1 MMSIA
6 GALFTKTVKAR
17 WCLALGALLVLL
29 RIPPAW
35 ADRPNGV
42 LKPMDLE
49 VGFTKYAFLN
59 VNRNDA
65 EASFKAFLQTVGRQ
79 RGYDLTAKVTVFD
92 DAPAFEAAVKSG
104 SIDLVII
111 DAWRYLAMDI
121 HKLVT
126 PFFVTSDR
134 GRFGKKYV
142 LLTRQGS
149 NLKALPD
156 LRGKTLL
163 QIEVTNTNLGRPW
176 LETLLL
182 ESRLGAPETFFGKV
196 EGVGKPS
203 AAVLPVFFGNKDACL
218 VDEPGFEIM
227 KELNP
232 QVGKGVQVMIA
243 SELLTDALICLR
255 SSSWSSE
262 KFKRDV
268 IQILGELHNEPS
280 GQQILTLFKVGQ
292 LVPFQDTY
300 LDTVRNLRMRH
311 EKLRKGNDR

>member
-1 MMSIA
+1 MNSPERDISIQ
-6 GALFTKTVKAR
+6 GGGAR
-17 WCLALGALLVLL
+17 WRLALGPLIALLWVF
-29 RIPPAW
+29 PAW
-35 ADRPNGV
+35 ADGQSGA
-42 LKPMDLE
+42 LKPMPLE

-92 DAPAFEAAVKSG
+92 DAPAFETAVKSG

-121 HKLVT
+121 QKLVT
-126 PFFVTSDR
+126 PFFVSSDR
-134 GRFGKKYV
+134 GTFGKKYV

-149 NLKALPD
+149 SLKTLPD
-156 LRGKTLL
+156 LRGKTFL

-182 ESRLGAPETFFGKV
+182 ESRLGAPETFFGRV

-232 QVGKGVQVMIA
+232 QVGKGVQVMVA

-255 SSSWSSE
+255 NSNWSSE
-262 KFKRDV
+262 KFKRDL
-268 IQILGELHNEPS
+268 IEILGNLHGEPA
-280 GQQILTLFKVGQ
+280 GQQILTLFKVSQ
-292 LVPFQDTY
+292 LIPFQDTY
-300 LDTVRNLRMRH
+300 LDTVRKLRMRH
-311 EKLRKGNDR
+311 EKLHKENDR